1 MMYKNINIESSYRK
15 NNLGKTLYDLIIK
28 YKPSNI
34 VEFGSLYGYS
44 TIAMAMALKDLG
56 RGRITSYDIWDKYQY
71 KHTTLNVAKQNVQ
84 DYNLSEYVEFK
95 DLDYW
100 KWLESPTKFDFLHL
114 DISNTGE
121 IIFNTYNKLIKHI
134 QKGSILAF
142 EGGSPQRD
150 QEEWM
155 VKYNKTPINSIR
167 TLTNYKIINPLWPSI
182 SIIKNNE

>member
-1 MMYKNINIESSYRK
+1 MYRNIDIESSYKK

-28 YKPSNI
+28 HKPLKV

-56 RGRITSYDIWDKYQY
+56 KGKITSYDIWDKYQY
-71 KHTTLNVAKQNVQ
+71 KHTTISVAEQNVY
-84 DYNLSEYVEFK
+84 DYGVSGYVEFK

-100 KWLESPTKFDFLHL
+100 KWLESPAEFDFLHL

-121 IIFNTYNKLIKHI
+121 IIFNTYSKLTKYI

-142 EGGSPQRD
+142 EGGSILRD
-150 QEEWM
+150 KEEWM
-155 VKYNKTPINSIR
+155 VKYQKTPINSVK
-167 TLTNYKIINPLWPSI
+167 TLTNYKVVNPLWPSI